1 MILRR
6 VYTLQWVPFPSTI
19 LEEESTTYP
28 IMGFPHRA
36 LPEKET
42 QAPILLASVSETNK
56 QECGFDKEN
65 TSVLA
70 LKEDGYLEAIE
81 SVAWNPV

>member
-1 MILRR
+1 MILRQ
-6 VYTLQWVPFPSTI
+6 VYKLQWVPLTSTI
-19 LEEESTTYP
+19 LEEESTTYL

-42 QAPILLASVSETNK
+42 QAPILLASVYETNK
-56 QECGFDKEN
+56 PECGFDKEN

-81 SVAWNPV
+81 SITWNPV

>member
-1 MILRR
+1 MILSK
-6 VYTLQWVPFPSTI
+6 VYTLQWVPFLSTI

-42 QAPILLASVSETNK
+42 QAPILLVIVSETSK
-56 QECGFDKEN
+56 QECRFDKEN
-65 TSVLA
+65 TSVLD
-70 LKEDGYLEAIE
+70 LKEDGYLEEIE
-81 SVAWNPV
+81 SVTWNPV